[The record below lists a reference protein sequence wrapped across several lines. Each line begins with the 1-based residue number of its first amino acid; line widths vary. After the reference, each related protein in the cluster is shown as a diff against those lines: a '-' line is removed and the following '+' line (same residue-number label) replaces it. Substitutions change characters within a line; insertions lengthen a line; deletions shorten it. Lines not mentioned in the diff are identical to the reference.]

1 MKKITFLCA
10 GLLLLLSS
18 SVFAKEHLEEAMAH
32 ANAAAVHGEAG
43 ETAILIEHAKA
54 ALEQVLEASIV
65 AKGVAKNHLD
75 DAAKELQESIE
86 LANLGHIGSATLHAE
101 AAVKHI
107 NTSSKYVHP
116 SVIFVKPHE

>member
-1 MKKITFLCA
+1 MKKMTAICA

-18 SVFAKEHLEEAMAH
+18 SVFAEEHLTEALEH
-32 ANAAAVHGEAG
+32 ANTAVDHGQAG
-43 ETAILIEHAKA
+43 DTAILIEHTKA

-86 LANLGHIGSATLHAE
+86 LANMGHIGSATKHAE
-101 AAVKHI
+101 AAVNHI
-107 NTSSKYVHP
+107 KISNKYIHP
-116 SVIFVKPHE
+116 AVIIQKP

>member
-1 MKKITFLCA
+1 MKKMPTLCA
-10 GLLLLLSS
+10 GLMLLLSS
-18 SVFAKEHLEEAMAH
+18 SVFAEEHLKEALEH

-43 ETAILIEHAKA
+43 DTAILMGHAKA

-107 NTSSKYVHP
+107 KVSDKYID
-116 SVIFVKPHE
+116 SAVIIQKP

>member
-1 MKKITFLCA
+1 MKKMTTLCA
-10 GLLLLLSS
+10 GLLFLLSS
-18 SVFAKEHLEEAMAH
+18 SVFAEEHLKEAMEH

-43 ETAILIEHAKA
+43 DTAILIGHAKA

-101 AAVKHI
+101 AALKHI
-107 NTSSKYVHP
+107 KVSDKYID
-116 SVIFVKPHE
+116 SAVIIQKP

>member
-1 MKKITFLCA
+1 MKKMTTLCA
-10 GLLLLLSS
+10 SLLLFLSA
-18 SVFAKEHLEEAMAH
+18 SVFAEEHLKEALEH

-43 ETAILIEHAKA
+43 DTAILIGHAKA

-65 AKGVAKNHLD
+65 AKSVAKNHLD

-107 NTSSKYVHP
+107 KVSDKYID
-116 SVIFVKPHE
+116 SAVIIQKP

>member
-10 GLLLLLSS
+10 GLLLLLSF
-18 SVFAKEHLEEAMAH
+18 SVFAKEHLEEAMEH

-43 ETAILIEHAKA
+43 ETAIMIVHAKA

-65 AKGVAKNHLD
+65 AKGVAKHHLD

-101 AAVKHI
+101 TAVKHI
-107 NTSSKYVHP
+107 NISSKYVHP
-116 SVIFVKPHE
+116 SVIIIKPHE

>member
-1 MKKITFLCA
+1 MKKLTSLCA
-10 GLLLLLSS
+10 GLLLILSS
-18 SVFAKEHLEEAMAH
+18 SVFAAEHLTEALEH

-43 ETAILIEHAKA
+43 DTAILIGQAKA

-86 LANLGHIGSATLHAE
+86 LANLGHIGSATMHAE

-107 NTSSKYVHP
+107 KISDKYIHP
-116 SVIFVKPHE
+116 IVIIQKP

>member
-1 MKKITFLCA
+1 MKKMTTLCA
-10 GLLLLLSS
+10 GLLFLLSS
-18 SVFAKEHLEEAMAH
+18 SVFAEGHLKEALGH

-43 ETAILIEHAKA
+43 DTAILIEHAKL

-65 AKGVAKNHLD
+65 AKGVTKNHLD

-107 NTSSKYVHP
+107 KVSDKYID
-116 SVIFVKPHE
+116 SAVIIQKP

>member
-1 MKKITFLCA
+1 MKKKTFLSA
-10 GLLLLLSS
+10 GLLLLLSF
-18 SVFAKEHLEEAMAH
+18 SVFAEEHLKEAMEH
-32 ANAAAVHGEAG
+32 ANAAAVHGEDG
-43 ETAILIEHAKA
+43 ETGIMIEHAKA

-75 DAAKELQESIE
+75 EAARELQESIE

-107 NTSSKYVHP
+107 NISDKYIHP
-116 SVIFVKPHE
+116 SVIILKP

>member
-1 MKKITFLCA
+1 MMKKMTTLCA
-10 GLLLLLSS
+10 GLLLLLSF
-18 SVFAKEHLEEAMAH
+18 SVFAEEHLKEALEH

-43 ETAILIEHAKA
+43 DTAILIGHAKA

-75 DAAKELQESIE
+75 AAAKELQESIE

-107 NTSSKYVHP
+107 KVSDKYID
-116 SVIFVKPHE
+116 SAVIIQKP